1 MLALVGVGCMLTR
14 KKGETL
20 PAPPSAQPQSASDDD
35 PPIVAGNDGDAPAE
49 ILLLVGMPIREP
61 VVSSGTWVVS
71 SEAELAQANAD
82 YGAGLLGRPWDHTI
96 SDDEWEEWNRKYGI

>member
-1 MLALVGVGCMLTR
+1 MCIR
-14 KKGETL
+14 
-20 PAPPSAQPQSASDDD
+20 DR
-35 PPIVAGNDGDAPAE
+35 

-96 SDDEWEEWNRKYGI
+96 SDGEWEEWNRKYGI